1 MNVPRLFALA
11 RNLARFAS
19 LHLRLTTAVRAENL
33 FLRRQL
39 ALYVERG
46 VKPRRATNADRITLA
61 LLARVFP
68 WRSALI
74 AVSPATLI
82 RWQRN
87 LARLFWR
94 AKCRIVGRPQLPAGL
109 RALIR
114 QMQGD
119 NPLWGE
125 ERIANELLVKLGIRV
140 SPRTVRK
147 YLRGFPR
154 RPRRA
159 GDQRWSTFLKNHT
172 RELVAC
178 DFVVSMTV
186 SFRIV
191 YALVVLEIG
200 SRRILHVATTAH
212 PTAEWT
218 TQQLR
223 EALPA
228 GGNCRY
234 LLHDRDSIFSAALD
248 DAVQRLGLSPL
259 KSPPRA
265 PKANA
270 FCERVIGTL
279 RRECLDHVIPLS
291 EHHLRGIVREWVA
304 HYNRGRPHSALG
316 PSVPEPTPRIP
327 APLQPHRHALP
338 AGSRVVSTPVLG
350 GLHHEYAL
358 AA

>member
-1 MNVPRLFALA
+1 LNLPTLFALA
-11 RNLARFAS
+11 RDLARYVS
-19 LHLRLTTAVRAENL
+19 LHLRRTTAVRAENL

-39 ALYVERG
+39 ALYAERG
-46 VKPRRATNADRITLA
+46 VKPRRATGAQRITLA
-61 LLARVFP
+61 LLSRAFA
-68 WRSALI
+68 WRSALV
-74 AVSPATLI
+74 AVSPGTLI
-82 RWQRN
+82 RWQRD

-94 AKCRIVGRPQLPAGL
+94 RKCRALGRPQLPAGL
-109 RALIR
+109 RNLIR
-114 QMQGD
+114 QIHRD

-125 ERIANELLVKLGIRV
+125 ERIANELLVKLGIQV
-140 SPRTVRK
+140 SARTVGK
-147 YLRGFPR
+147 YLRGFAR
-154 RPRRA
+154 RPGGAR
-159 GDQRWSTFLKNHT
+159 DQRWSTFLKNHA
-172 RELVAC
+172 REIVAC

-191 YALVVLEIG
+191 YTLVVLEIG
-200 SRRILHVATTAH
+200 SRRILHVGTTAH

-223 EALPA
+223 AALPA
-228 GGNCRY
+228 DGNCRY
-234 LLHDRDSIFSAALD
+234 LLHDRDAIFSAALD
-248 DAVQRLGLSPL
+248 DAVRRLGISPL

-291 EHHLRGIVREWVA
+291 ERHLRGLVREWVG

-316 PSVPEPTPRIP
+316 PSVPEPTSLIP
-327 APLQPHRHALP
+327 VTRQPHRHTLP
-338 AGSRVVSTPVLG
+338 VGSRVVSTSVLG
-350 GLHHEYAL
+350 ALHHEYAL